1 MKLGAMLMR
10 FSVERSLRS
19 LFHLFIG
26 FSLILVITP
35 SLAGAL
41 PGTGAALWPLIGLL
55 AYLLHLF
62 EDTGKLSFIL
72 HPGRRSERSLHGRAT
87 RP

>member
-1 MKLGAMLMR
+1 MR
-10 FSVERSLRS
+10 FSIERSLRS

-26 FSLILVITP
+26 FFLILVITP

-62 EDTGKLSFIL
+62 EDTGKLSAIL
-72 HPGRRSERSLHGRAT
+72 HSGRRGECKPREDAT
-87 RP
+87 RA

>member
-1 MKLGAMLMR
+1 MR

-35 SLAGAL
+35 SLSGAL

-62 EDTGKLSFIL
+62 EDTGKLSAIL
-72 HPGRRSERSLHGRAT
+72 RSGWQNERRSGEEIT
-87 RP
+87 QP